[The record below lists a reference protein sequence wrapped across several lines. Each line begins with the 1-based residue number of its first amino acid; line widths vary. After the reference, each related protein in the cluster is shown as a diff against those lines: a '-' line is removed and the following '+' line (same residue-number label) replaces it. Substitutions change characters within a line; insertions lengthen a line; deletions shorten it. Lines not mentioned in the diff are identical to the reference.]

1 MISAIRFISS
11 YFEQLNKIKPEC
23 CAFIP
28 LAWLLLFSPLSS
40 FATILTDKPDSAA
53 NRIVSGIISFS
64 HWPGKNNL
72 PRLCVFSTA
81 SYLSYSD
88 DSARM
93 ASAKTFDIT
102 HIHDKSGLLSAQCD
116 VIYFGSETPQQQ
128 SEILDKV
135 RGRPVLSIAEN
146 NPDCTLGAVFCLLV
160 KQNPPAF
167 SVNLDSL
174 SRSGVKVSPDVL
186 LLSRKGY

>member
-1 MISAIRFISS
+1 MISVIRFPGC
-11 YFEQLNKIKPEC
+11 YFELLRKIKPEC
-23 CAFIP
+23 RAIVA
-28 LAWLLLFSPLSS
+28 LSWLLLFLPLSS
-40 FATILTDKPDSAA
+40 FAALLTDKPDSAA
-53 NRIVSGIISFS
+53 NRIVSGIISFT

-72 PRLCVFSTA
+72 PRLCIFSSA
-81 SYLSYSD
+81 RHLSYSD
-88 DSARM
+88 DSARIP
-93 ASAKTFDIT
+93 SSKTFDIT
-102 HIHDKSGLLSAQCD
+102 YINDKSGLLSAQCD
-116 VIYFGSETPQQQ
+116 AIYFGSQTPQQQ
-128 SEILDKV
+128 SDILEKV
-135 RGRPVLSIAEN
+135 RGRPLLSIAEN